1 MPRLNNL
8 ECSIHT
14 DKGPIKE
21 YPATAT
27 HFDNEDFPCKTVYI
41 QPEAGKHFKI
51 EFTAHYYVPPAGDPK
66 YDCLG
71 IQISCDGHTEKYC
84 SLTDSMWW
92 RVSGR
97 CRSPVVRSIAGYQT
111 APHVLKRY
119 IFSPIQTTEERCKR
133 AEGVGEIC
141 VFIIRVN
148 MGDACEVNW
157 PNSEPASVGNLF
169 ERDFKVLGCV
179 TGYV

>member
-1 MPRLNNL
+1 
-8 ECSIHT
+8 
-14 DKGPIKE
+14 
-21 YPATAT
+21 
-27 HFDNEDFPCKTVYI
+27 V
-41 QPEAGKHFKI
+41 
-51 EFTAHYYVPPAGDPK
+51 
-66 YDCLG
+66 
-71 IQISCDGHTEKYC
+71 
-84 SLTDSMWW
+84 
-92 RVSGR
+92 GR
-97 CRSPVVRSIAGYQT
+97 SFAGYQT
-111 APHVLKRY
+111 APDVLKRY